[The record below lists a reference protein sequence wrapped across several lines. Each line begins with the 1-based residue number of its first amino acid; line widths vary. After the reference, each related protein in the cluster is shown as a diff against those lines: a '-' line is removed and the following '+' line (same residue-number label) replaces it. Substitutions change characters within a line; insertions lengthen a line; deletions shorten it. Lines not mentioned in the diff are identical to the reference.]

1 MRISGIALLVS
12 QSDGKAT
19 LRVAGRPMF
28 ELNPAAAVIW
38 EGLAVGL
45 PTQDIASQLAARF
58 DMPEERVA
66 QDVANFIE
74 LLKHHLLVFDDP
86 QDGLLAGGFLEDAR
100 ELARSERRGD
110 RVGAGL
116 ERRLAA
122 RVVQQVR
129 EREGGA
135 DESGVLQTLPD
146 RARRLAS

>member
-86 QDGLLAGGFLEDAR
+86 QDAK
-100 ELARSERRGD
+100 
-110 RVGAGL
+110 
-116 ERRLAA
+116 
-122 RVVQQVR
+122 
-129 EREGGA
+129 
-135 DESGVLQTLPD
+135 
-146 RARRLAS
+146 